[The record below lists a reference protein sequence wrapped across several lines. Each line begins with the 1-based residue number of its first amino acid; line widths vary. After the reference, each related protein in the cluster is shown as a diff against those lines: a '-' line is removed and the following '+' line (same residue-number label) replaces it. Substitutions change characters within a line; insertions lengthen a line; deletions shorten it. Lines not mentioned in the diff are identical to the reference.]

1 LAKRAKPKRP
11 SKKGTNFKASLNNLL
26 LNAVIFFLS
35 ALVIYLMYSLYAR
48 ITVPEIVKVVK
59 VDSSVPSSIIQ
70 VEVLNGCG
78 VPKVGERFRDYL
90 RHEGFDVVNVAN
102 YIKYDVAR
110 TMVIDRIGNIAN
122 AKEVAKSLGINPGKA
137 FPQLNDAYFV
147 DVTVVIG
154 KDFNKLNPLKIKE

>member
-1 LAKRAKPKRP
+1 MAKRTKPNKTQ
-11 SKKGTNFKASLNNLL
+11 KENGAFKASLTNLL
-26 LNAVIFFLS
+26 LNTVIFFLS
-35 ALVIYLMYSLYAR
+35 ALVIYLTYSLYMR
-48 ITVPEIVKVVK
+48 ITSPEEVKIIK
-59 VDSSVPSSIIQ
+59 IDASVPSSIIQ

-102 YIKYDVAR
+102 YIKYDVAQ

-122 AKEVAKSLGINPGKA
+122 AKEVAKALGINPAKA
-137 FPQLNDAYFV
+137 FPQLNDNYFV

-154 KDFNKLNPLKIKE
+154 KDFNKLKPLKIKE